1 MKRALLAAIVA
12 ALCLPA
18 VPSYAAPAGNLV
30 LAQRDGD
37 HQRGRDRHR
46 DRYGDW
52 NNDHRSPNAWMQR
65 YPGAVVAHPHW
76 SRGDRLYRE
85 YWGPNY
91 YVDDWQAYHLRR
103 PPRGYRW
110 VHVDND
116 FLLVAITTGII
127 FDLMLNQDRYD
138 HH

>member
-1 MKRALLAAIVA
+1 M
-12 ALCLPA
+12 
-18 VPSYAAPAGNLV
+18 LV
-30 LAQRDGD
+30 LADVTDRPEPVRHGLGKFRMKALSSIRSALMRQRQTGD
-37 HQRGRDRHR
+37 R
-46 DRYGDW
+46 
-52 NNDHRSPNAWMQR
+52 MQR
-65 YPGAVVAHPHW
+65 YPGAVVTRPHW
-76 SRGDRLYRE
+76 SRGDRLYHE